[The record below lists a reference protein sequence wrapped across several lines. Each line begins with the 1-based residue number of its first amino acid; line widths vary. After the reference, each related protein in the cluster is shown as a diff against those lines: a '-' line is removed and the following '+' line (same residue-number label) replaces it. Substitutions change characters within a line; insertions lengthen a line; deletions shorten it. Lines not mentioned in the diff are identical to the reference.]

1 MNSLIKS
8 IVSSAKNLKN
18 VSAIAV
24 AAMMTAVIIVLSFY
38 TFRPTE
44 FLKISFGF
52 LPLSI
57 VSALYGPVVGG
68 LVGIAADL
76 IGYAIS
82 PGGPYFIG
90 FTISGFLSGFIY
102 GMFLYQKGGS
112 FIRIVLAKLT
122 VSLFV
127 QIALNSIW
135 IKLLY
140 GTPIIAMLPTR
151 LLKNA
156 ILLPIEIALMF
167 AVLKGLEKLT
177 KQGRIPIK

>member
-1 MNSLIKS
+1 MKGLINTV
-8 IVSSAKNLKN
+8 VSSAKNLKN
-18 VSAIAV
+18 VSAISV

-38 TFRPTE
+38 TLRPTE

-57 VSALYGPVVGG
+57 VSALYGPIVGG

-76 IGYAIS
+76 IGYAIT
-82 PGGPYFIG
+82 PAGPYFIG

-112 FIRIVLAKLT
+112 LVRIVLAKLT
-122 VSLFV
+122 ISLFV
-127 QIALNSIW
+127 QIGLNSVW
-135 IKLLY
+135 IKFLY

-156 ILLPIEIALMF
+156 VLLPIEIVLMF

>member
-1 MNSLIKS
+1 MKGFIHT

-38 TFRPTE
+38 TFRPSE

-57 VSALYGPVVGG
+57 VSALYGPIVGG

-76 IGYAIS
+76 IGYTIS
-82 PGGPYFIG
+82 PAGPYFIG
-90 FTISGFLSGFIY
+90 FSISGFLSGFIY

-112 FIRIVLAKLT
+112 LVRIILAKLT
-122 VSLFV
+122 ISLFV
-127 QIALNSIW
+127 QIGLNSVW
-135 IKLLY
+135 IYLLY
-140 GTPIIAMLPTR
+140 GTPIVAMLPTR
-151 LLKNA
+151 LLKQA
-156 ILLPIEIALMF
+156 VLLPIEIALMF

-177 KQGRIPIK
+177 KQGRIPLK